1 MAQKK
6 GTPQKKTK
14 RPQSSA
20 PRRGAPSQGNA
31 SRQPGRKAPRKQS
44 ANATLERRRREQAR
58 RLNEQRRIRRRKK
71 KRALFSI
78 ILLLFV
84 VGGGIFLT
92 VRLFFNVETV
102 TVTGND
108 RYETESILKTA
119 SIQQQQNLFE
129 IPKEEIA
136 GRLKDKYAYI
146 KDVNIRF
153 HLPTGVEI
161 AITQETPV
169 AAVRDDNGYTILS
182 ASGKVLETGIDSPD
196 ASIPKVLGVDVSGM
210 QVLDKIPKY
219 LEDKSVNPQYQRLVV
234 LERLLECARS
244 EGEITFTAVD
254 LTDIY
259 NVYAYYG
266 DKLKVVFGSE
276 NEMEYKMKGF
286 SKLLAGEL
294 ENFSGTVDLT
304 TPSNISTRPGHITL
318 PESVTDEG
326 EAAPSGDEETISS
339 SSQGE

>member
-6 GTPQKKTK
+6 GTSQKKPQ
-14 RPQSSA
+14 RPQPSA
-20 PRRGAPSQGNA
+20 PRRGTPSQGSA
-31 SRQPGRKAPRKQS
+31 GRQSGSRTPGKKS

-58 RLNEQRRIRRRKK
+58 RLNEQRRLRRRKK
-71 KRALFSI
+71 KRALFSV

-102 TVTGND
+102 TVSGND

-136 GRLKDKYAYI
+136 SRLKEKYAYI
-146 KDVNIRF
+146 EEVDIRF

-210 QVLDKIPKY
+210 QVLDKIPQY
-219 LEDKSVNPQYQRLVV
+219 LEDESANPQYQRLAV
-234 LERLLECARS
+234 LERLLECAAN
-244 EGEITFTAVD
+244 EGGITFTAVD
-254 LTDIY
+254 LTDVY
-259 NVYAYYG
+259 NVCAYYG

-286 SKLLAGEL
+286 SSLLAGEL

-318 PESVTDEG
+318 PESVVNQE
-326 EAAPSGDEETISS
+326 EEKPAEDEENVSS